1 MSTKLTDEQV
11 KMISDALTQEGEAQK
26 GIEESYRNIMNAS
39 DEEKEK
45 MLEIPEEDPATGEK
59 IMVKDQSK
67 LKSKTQEE
75 IEIEDLLGITDEDIS
90 NADIKLAEIQDDVLT
105 KSTKELADLSDDDA
119 IIMLN
124 LIKKSEDGIEV
135 TYDELPTKIDLLV
148 DNLRVG
154 PDGKRRSTKNN
165 Y

>member
-45 MLEIPEEDPATGEK
+45 MLELPEEDGSGVPYNVLNKSLVKTNALVSVNPATGEK

-67 LKSKTQEE
+67 LKSK
-75 IEIEDLLGITDEDIS
+75 
-90 NADIKLAEIQDDVLT
+90 IKERT
-105 KSTKELADLSDDDA
+105 
-119 IIMLN
+119 
-124 LIKKSEDGIEV
+124 
-135 TYDELPTKIDLLV
+135 
-148 DNLRVG
+148 
-154 PDGKRRSTKNN
+154 
-165 Y
+165 

>member
-1 MSTKLTDEQV
+1 
-11 KMISDALTQEGEAQK
+11 MISDTLTKEGEAQK

-45 MLEIPEEDPATGEK
+45 MLELPEEDGSGVPYNVLNKSLVKTNALVSVNPATGEK
-59 IMVKDQSK
+59 VMVKDQSK

-119 IIMLN
+119 MIMLN

-135 TYDELPTKIDLLV
+135 TYDELPI
-148 DNLRVG
+148 R
-154 PDGKRRSTKNN
+154 
-165 Y
+165 